1 MNNSV
6 QVNPF
11 DNGVNYSTL
20 PVWKRSPVER
30 GQNMEGTM
38 VEQAGMRQLTP
49 QERRRVEQIDQRL
62 DKALQAALDANP
74 ELRRQ
79 FERTYRAPQAQF

>member
-1 MNNSV
+1 
-6 QVNPF
+6 
-11 DNGVNYSTL
+11 
-20 PVWKRSPVER
+20 
-30 GQNMEGTM
+30 MEGTM

-79 FERTYRAPQAQF
+79 FERTYRMPQAQF

>member
-1 MNNSV
+1 
-6 QVNPF
+6 
-11 DNGVNYSTL
+11 
-20 PVWKRSPVER
+20 
-30 GQNMEGTM
+30 MEGTM

-62 DKALQAALDANP
+62 DKAIQAALDANP

-79 FERTYRAPQAQF
+79 FERTYREPQARF

>member
-1 MNNSV
+1 
-6 QVNPF
+6 
-11 DNGVNYSTL
+11 
-20 PVWKRSPVER
+20 
-30 GQNMEGTM
+30 MEGTM

-62 DKALQAALDANP
+62 DKAIQAALDADP

-79 FERTYRAPQAQF
+79 FERTYQAPPARF